1 MLNFALYNVHA
12 TQKEHATLQLPKQAI
27 LNMYDKIEENNPLLQ
42 PFGTPFGAVPYD
54 RIALEHFVPAV
65 KACIEKE
72 ERVIEEICNNREKA
86 TFDNT
91 IARFDY
97 AGTELSTVVCAF
109 NALIN
114 ARSYDEILAVE
125 EEIQKLCIRHQNNI
139 SLNEK
144 LFARIKEVYET
155 NDNNLDKAQQRL
167 LEQTYV
173 SFVRRGANL
182 KGEERDLYCRLTE
195 RLIALSL
202 KFQENCIK
210 DTDDFTLTVTVKEHL
225 DGLPAD
231 VVEAAANLAKENGTE
246 GWTFTL
252 HRPSYLP
259 FITYCRNREL
269 RKQMYMAYSTIGA
282 KGNSHDN
289 REIVKEI
296 VNKRLELAHLLGYNT
311 YSDYVLAERMAQ
323 NTDAVFSMLG
333 KLTWAYLP
341 AARKEMKEIEEYARK
356 QEGDDFDFQRWD
368 FAYYSEKLKEEK
380 YSLNDEL
387 VRPYFELNQAIHGAF
402 YLATRLYGVTFKQNH
417 NIPLYNPDVK
427 VWEVCDYD
435 GRYLALLYC
444 DFFARKGK
452 HAGAWMDSITPQYKD
467 ENGNDHRPHITLSTN
482 YRKPLPG
489 KPTLLNHDEF
499 NTLLH
504 EFGHCLHG
512 ILSDVTYPGQCSPN
526 VLWDFVELPSQIMEN
541 FSTEEEYLKH
551 FAFHHK
557 TGENMPQEMLA
568 KIKEASTFKAAY
580 QCVRQVGLGLID
592 QAWHNISAPFTG
604 DVLEY
609 EQSVTESLRVM
620 PVINETGITP
630 QFGHIM
636 SGGYSAGYYSYKWAE
651 MLDADAFS
659 RFKEEGVMNMKV
671 AQSFRE
677 NILAKGDSEHPMELY
692 LRFRGHRPQIEPL
705 LERDGIKTICPHF

>member
-1 MLNFALYNVHA
+1 MNRN
-12 TQKEHATLQLPKQAI
+12 K
-27 LNMYDKIEENNPLLQ
+27 EENNPLLQ
-42 PFGTPFGAVPYD
+42 SFTTQLGAVPYD
-54 RIALEHFVPAV
+54 RITLEHFVPAV
-65 KACIEKE
+65 MACIEKE
-72 ERVIEEICNNREKA
+72 NRIIEEICNESAKA

-91 IARFDY
+91 IAKLDY
-97 AGTELSTVVCAF
+97 AGIELSVVVCAF

-114 ARSYDEILAVE
+114 SRSYDEILAVE
-125 EEIQKLCIRHQNNI
+125 EEIQQLCTRHQNSI

-144 LFARIKEVYET
+144 LFSRIKEVYET
-155 NDNNLDKAQQRL
+155 DDKNLDKAQQRL
-167 LEQTYV
+167 LEQTYL
-173 SFVRRGANL
+173 SFVRGGANL
-182 KGEERDLYCRLTE
+182 KGEERELYCRLTE
-195 RLIALSL
+195 KLTTLSL
-202 KFQENCIK
+202 KFQENSIK
-210 DTDDFTLTVTVKEHL
+210 DTDAFTLTITDKNDIE
-225 DGLPAD
+225 GLPAD
-231 VVEAAANLAKENGTE
+231 VIEAAANLAKENGVE

-269 RKQMYMAYSTIGA
+269 RRQMYMAYNTIGA
-282 KGNSHDN
+282 KGNSNDN

-296 VNKRLELAHLLGYNT
+296 VNSRLELAQLLGYST
-311 YSDYVLAERMAQ
+311 YSDYVLEERMAQ
-323 NTDAVFSMLG
+323 NSDAVFSMLG
-333 KLTWAYLP
+333 KLTWSYLP
-341 AARKEMKEIEEYARK
+341 AAREEVKEIEEYARK
-356 QEGDDFDFQRWD
+356 CEGREFCFQRWD

-380 YSLNDEL
+380 YSVNDEL

-402 YLATRLYGVTFKQNH
+402 YLATRLYGVTFRQNH
-417 NIPLYNPDVK
+417 DIPVFNPDVK
-427 VWEVCDYD
+427 VWEVYDYD

-452 HAGAWMDSITPQYKD
+452 HAGAWMDSIKPQYKD
-467 ENGNDHRPHITLSTN
+467 KDGKDHRPHITLSTN

-489 KPTLLNHDEF
+489 KPTLLSHDEF
-499 NTLLH
+499 NTLMH

-541 FSTEEEYLKH
+541 FSTEEEFLKH

-592 QAWHNISAPFTG
+592 QAWHNISAPFAG

-609 EQSVTESLRVM
+609 EQSVTAALRLM
-620 PVINETGITP
+620 PVIKETGITP

-636 SGGYSAGYYSYKWAE
+636 SGGYAAGYYSYKWAE
-651 MLDADAFS
+651 VLDADAFA
-659 RFKEEGVMNMKV
+659 RFKKEGIMNMKV
-671 AQSFRE
+671 AQSFRDE
-677 NILAKGDSEHPMELY
+677 ILAKGDSEHPMELY
-692 LRFRGHRPQIEPL
+692 VRFRGRRPQIESL
-705 LERDGIKTICPHF
+705 LERDGIKTICPYL